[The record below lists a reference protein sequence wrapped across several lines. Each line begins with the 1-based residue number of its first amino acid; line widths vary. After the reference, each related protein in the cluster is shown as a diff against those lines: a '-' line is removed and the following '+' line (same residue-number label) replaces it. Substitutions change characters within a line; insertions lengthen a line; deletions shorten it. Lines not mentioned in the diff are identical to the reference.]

1 MFTSAARFERL
12 CQVLTN
18 NHPFQ
23 MGTNVTE
30 LFIVITVIAVALIFD
45 YTNGFHD
52 SANAMAGPIATGAI
66 RPRTA
71 VILGAFLNLV
81 GACLSTAVAKT
92 ISGGFLT
99 TS

>member
-1 MFTSAARFERL
+1 M
-12 CQVLTN
+12 
-18 NHPFQ
+18 
-23 MGTNVTE
+23 TE
-30 LFIVITVIAVALIFD
+30 LFIVIMVIAVALIFD

-81 GACLSTAVAKT
+81 SEPASLQRSQRRSPVV
-92 ISGGFLT
+92 FLT